1 MMNRRSW
8 LGALAGAA
16 AAVVAGG
23 GARLLEAA
31 APIKILVYKSPTC
44 GCCTAWVD
52 HLNAS
57 GFEVTAR
64 NVADVSPIKE
74 RYGIPARLASCHTG
88 VVGGYAIEGHV
99 PAADI
104 QRLLRE
110 KPKGVGLA
118 VPGMPVGSPGMEG
131 ARKDRFDVMLVEEG
145 GASRVYARH

>member
-1 MMNRRSW
+1 MMNRRGW
-8 LGALAGAA
+8 LSAVAGAA

-23 GARLLEAA
+23 GSRLLEAA

-64 NVADVSPIKE
+64 NVADVAPIKE

-118 VPGMPVGSPGMEG
+118 VPGMPAGSPGMEG
-131 ARKDRFDVMLVEEG
+131 GPKERYDVMLVEQG
-145 GASRVYARH
+145 GASRVFARH

>member
-8 LGALAGAA
+8 LGAVMGAA

-23 GARLLEAA
+23 GARVLEAA

-64 NVADVSPIKE
+64 NVADVAPIKE

-110 KPKGVGLA
+110 KPKAIGLA
-118 VPGMPVGSPGMEG
+118 VPGMPMGSPGMEG
-131 ARKDRFDVMLVEEG
+131 SRKDRFDVMLVAQG